1 MTNIEKKLMKRY
13 TQNIA
18 LKNLV
23 NKTADILQDY
33 KENLLLD
40 RAFADSWTQS
50 LQISKKLDDLD
61 AKSEIV
67 TVVKRKLNLGKNLSL
82 QELTSLKKIVFHP
95 MW

>member
-61 AKSEIV
+61 VKSEIV
-67 TVVKRKLNLGKNLSL
+67 TVIKRKLNLGENLSL
-82 QELTSLKKIVFHP
+82 QELTLFKKIVFHP

>member
-23 NKTADILQDY
+23 NKTADILQNY

-61 AKSEIV
+61 VKSEIV
-67 TVVKRKLNLGKNLSL
+67 TVVKRKLNLGENLSL

>member
-61 AKSEIV
+61 VKSEIV
-67 TVVKRKLNLGKNLSL
+67 TVVKRKLNLVKIFLCKN
-82 QELTSLKKIVFHP
+82 
-95 MW
+95 

>member
-1 MTNIEKKLMKRY
+1 MTNIEEKLMKRY

-61 AKSEIV
+61 VKSEIV
-67 TVVKRKLNLGKNLSL
+67 TVIKRKLNLGENLSL
-82 QELTSLKKIVFHP
+82 QELTSFKKIVFHP

>member
-33 KENLLLD
+33 KENLLFD

-61 AKSEIV
+61 VKSEIV
-67 TVVKRKLNLGKNLSL
+67 TVVKRKLNLGENLSL

>member
-61 AKSEIV
+61 MKSEIV
-67 TVVKRKLNLGKNLSL
+67 TVVKRKLNLGENLSL

>member
-61 AKSEIV
+61 VKSKIV
-67 TVVKRKLNLGKNLSL
+67 TVVKRKLNLGENLSL

>member
-13 TQNIA
+13 TQNIV
-18 LKNLV
+18 LKKLV
-23 NKTADILQDY
+23 NKTADILQNY

-40 RAFADSWTQS
+40 YAFADSWTQS
-50 LQISKKLDDLD
+50 HQISKELDDLD
-61 AKSEIV
+61 VKSKIV
-67 TVVKRKLNLGKNLSL
+67 TVVKRKLNLGENLSL

>member
-61 AKSEIV
+61 VKSEIV
-67 TVVKRKLNLGKNLSL
+67 TVIKRKLNLGENLSL
-82 QELTSLKKIVFHP
+82 QELTSFKKIVFHP

>member
-1 MTNIEKKLMKRY
+1 MKRY

-23 NKTADILQDY
+23 NKTADILQNY

-61 AKSEIV
+61 VKSEIV
-67 TVVKRKLNLGKNLSL
+67 TVVKRKLNLGENLSL

>member
-18 LKNLV
+18 LKNIV

-61 AKSEIV
+61 VKSEIV
-67 TVVKRKLNLGKNLSL
+67 TVVKRKLNLGENLSL

>member
-50 LQISKKLDDLD
+50 LQISKKLDNLD
-61 AKSEIV
+61 VKSEIV
-67 TVVKRKLNLGKNLSL
+67 TVVKRKLNLGENLSL

>member
-1 MTNIEKKLMKRY
+1 MTNIEKKLMNRY

-18 LKNLV
+18 LKKLV
-23 NKTADILQDY
+23 NKTADILQNY
-33 KENLLLD
+33 KEDLLLD

-50 LQISKKLDDLD
+50 LQISKKLDELD
-61 AKSEIV
+61 VKSKIV
-67 TVVKRKLNLGKNLSL
+67 TVVKRKLNLGENLSL

>member
-61 AKSEIV
+61 VKSEIV
-67 TVVKRKLNLGKNLSL
+67 TVVKRKLNLGETLSL

>member
-33 KENLLLD
+33 KVNLLLD

-61 AKSEIV
+61 VKSEIV
-67 TVVKRKLNLGKNLSL
+67 TVVKRKLNLGENLSL

>member
-13 TQNIA
+13 TQNIT

-61 AKSEIV
+61 VKSEIV
-67 TVVKRKLNLGKNLSL
+67 TVVKRKLNLGENLSL

>member
-23 NKTADILQDY
+23 NKTADILQNY

-61 AKSEIV
+61 VKSKIV
-67 TVVKRKLNLGKNLSL
+67 TVVKRKLNLGENLSL

>member
-1 MTNIEKKLMKRY
+1 MKRY

-23 NKTADILQDY
+23 NKIADILQDY

-61 AKSEIV
+61 VKSEIV
-67 TVVKRKLNLGKNLSL
+67 TVVKRKLNLGENLSL

>member
-13 TQNIA
+13 TQNIV
-18 LKNLV
+18 LKKLV
-23 NKTADILQDY
+23 NKTADILQNY

-61 AKSEIV
+61 VKSEIV
-67 TVVKRKLNLGKNLSL
+67 TVVKRKLNLGENLSL

>member
-1 MTNIEKKLMKRY
+1 MKRY

-61 AKSEIV
+61 VKSEIV
-67 TVVKRKLNLGKNLSL
+67 TVVKRKLNLGENLSL

>member
-23 NKTADILQDY
+23 NETADILQNY

-61 AKSEIV
+61 VKSEIV
-67 TVVKRKLNLGKNLSL
+67 TVVKRKLNLGENLSL

>member
-61 AKSEIV
+61 VKSEIV
-67 TVVKRKLNLGKNLSL
+67 TVVKRKLNLGENLSL